1 MPLLKVVNAGKK
13 FKKNGAQIIGAEHVS
28 FLIEE
33 GECLGLVGESGCG
46 KSTVAAMIAGLEK
59 PEEGEILFDGIRIG
73 SEDYENLCPKA
84 CR

>member
-28 FLIEE
+28 FSIEE

-46 KSTVAAMIAGLEK
+46 KSTVAAMIWPDWKNPGRGLR
-59 PEEGEILFDGIRIG
+59 PF
-73 SEDYENLCPKA
+73 
-84 CR
+84 